1 MVELSSKL
9 PVIRAMAIRDLD
21 RIVEID
27 TKVLGQS
34 RSDYW
39 EMKLELLEK
48 QSPMAPLVAELD
60 GKVIAFVIGY
70 ASGWEYGVPLSIG
83 WIDTIGVDPDY
94 QRKGIAKLL
103 LTEMVT
109 NLKKVGVE
117 KVYTFVNWRDW
128 SLLQFFDAM
137 GFKKGDMINLE
148 LKV

>member
-70 ASGWEYGVPLSIG
+70 GSGWEYGVPQSIG

-128 SLLQFFDAM
+128 RLLQFFDAM

-148 LKV
+148 LKI